1 VRLALD
7 DFGTGYSSLLYLRR
21 FPFDKLKIDRSF
33 VRELPGNESDAA
45 IVTAIASM
53 AHALGLRVVAEGIE
67 TAAQRQFLG
76 ELHVDFGQ
84 GYLFGRPMP
93 AAELR
98 KLLRH
103 VGPLPTQPAVF
114 DSIS

>member
-1 VRLALD
+1 VRVAID
-7 DFGTGYSSLLYLRR
+7 DFGTGLSSLAYLRR
-21 FPFDKLKIDRSF
+21 LPIDKLKIDRGF

-67 TAAQRQFLG
+67 TTAQR
-76 ELHVDFGQ
+76 EYLHGLRVDFGQ
-84 GYLFGRPMP
+84 GYLFGRPVP
-93 AAELR
+93 EAELR

-103 VGPLPTQPAVF
+103 VGPLPTSPAMLET
-114 DSIS
+114 